1 MVYPKRG
8 SRPSRQCLDTSGST
22 VASVKYSFFVHRTAP
37 RWRLVIA
44 ESGSFPERTTPD
56 QWQHSRDR
64 AEADTNPDVRAEVQ
78 REGYC
83 LFAISASFDEL
94 DCDLRSAN
102 PEVLGVKG
110 SGRQP

>member
-1 MVYPKRG
+1 VSSIGAY
-8 SRPSRQCLDTSGST
+8 S
-22 VASVKYSFFVHRTAP
+22 VASVRYSFFVHRTAP

-44 ESGSFPERTTPD
+44 ESGSFPERTTPG

-78 REGYC
+78 RQGYC

-94 DCDLRSAN
+94 DRDLRSSRL
-102 PEVLGVKG
+102 PGETVVRG
-110 SGRQP
+110 SQALTLAVRETQP

>member
-1 MVYPKRG
+1 MVCIQKARG
-8 SRPSRQCLDTSGST
+8 SSPLNLAPPSA
-22 VASVKYSFFVHRTAP
+22 VSVLAVRYSFFVHRIAP

-44 ESGSFPERTTPD
+44 ESGAFPERTTRD

-78 REGYC
+78 RAGYC

-94 DCDLRSAN
+94 DRDLRSASH
-102 PEVLGVKG
+102 G
-110 SGRQP
+110 

>member
-1 MVYPKRG
+1 VR
-8 SRPSRQCLDTSGST
+8 
-22 VASVKYSFFVHRTAP
+22 YSFFVHGTAP

-44 ESGSFPERTTPD
+44 ESQPFPERTTPG

-64 AEADTNPDVRAEVQ
+64 DEADTNPDVRAEVQ

-94 DCDLRSAN
+94 DRDLDSLGFN
-102 PEVLGVKG
+102 PTVT
-110 SGRQP
+110 ST

>member
-1 MVYPKRG
+1 MGIPDTIRG
-8 SRPSRQCLDTSGST
+8 TRSTGLCVPNQRST
-22 VASVKYSFFVHRTAP
+22 VASVRYSFFVHRTAP

-44 ESGSFPERTTPD
+44 ESGPFPERTTPD

-94 DCDLRSAN
+94 DRDLRSVN
-102 PEVLGVKG
+102 RG
-110 SGRQP
+110 

>member
-1 MVYPKRG
+1 MH
-8 SRPSRQCLDTSGST
+8 C
-22 VASVKYSFFVHRTAP
+22 TAA

-44 ESGSFPERTTPD
+44 ESGSFPARTTPD

-64 AEADTNPDVRAEVQ
+64 DEADTNPDVRSEVQ

-94 DCDLRSAN
+94 DRDLQSVN
-102 PEVLGVKG
+102 CG
-110 SGRQP
+110 